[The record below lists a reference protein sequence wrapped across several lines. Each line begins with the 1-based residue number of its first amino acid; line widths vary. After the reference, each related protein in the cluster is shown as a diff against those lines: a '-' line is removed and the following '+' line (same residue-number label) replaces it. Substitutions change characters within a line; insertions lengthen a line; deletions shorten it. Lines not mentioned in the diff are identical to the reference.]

1 MLFTSQQTT
10 EQMTRLFQEGR
21 SYWQLQKQYL
31 SLHSAEILSQ
41 LFSKVALWAILILVG
56 FVVLLFASFALAIWI
71 GGLLDSQMAG
81 FAIIA
86 ALLSIG
92 ALLVYVNRVSWI
104 VVPTTRFMVKL
115 LASNL
120 RAPTRE
126 AIDIEKQ
133 HLRQQLTQNQDEMR
147 STASN
152 LLTPLP
158 EARNKWENA
167 TNLLQNGVS
176 VFRGIQIGL
185 SVIAA
190 ARSLFKIG
198 KRKNR

>member
-120 RAPTRE
+120 LAPTQE